1 MEAIT
6 IQKTELKELI
16 KASVSESLAEY
27 LPKLDLSFKQEWKQ
41 EAENRVNAYDENKIK
56 SIAEKQVF
64 AEYES

>member
-41 EAENRVNAYDENKIK
+41 EAENRVNAYDGNKIK